1 MYFSKCIPAERRS
14 DLQDAVENLGGSTVT
29 DDSFTH
35 FVTCPPEKGSQDRGF
50 VKSLNLLIALA
61 AGITPQ
67 TCTTEYTL
75 LYMQQKIFHH
85 KP

>member
-1 MYFSKCIPAERRS
+1 MYFSKCIPAQTRGT
-14 DLQDAVENLGGSTVT
+14 LQEAVESLGGNVVT

-61 AGITPQ
+61 AGDFSTGHAGA
-67 TCTTEYTL
+67 TL
-75 LYMQQKIFHH
+75 RPNDIFVNL
-85 KP
+85 